1 MLLVLAVSIITLST
15 STDTTKLEFWAAVGA
30 VAGVVLFIRGFIMLR
45 EKRIIMNTPSSKI
58 RSAAIGLVEVSGSA
72 RGPQTIPAG
81 ITGEA
86 CYYYRAIAWQ
96 LRQSGKNESWKKV
109 ADESLFVPFFVDDST
124 GRLLVDPQGAEL
136 DIHRNFKDEFG
147 GSFFRSGGLMPAD
160 VNGFLVRNGLTL
172 SERTRLEEY
181 CIKPDYPLFVLGTLS
196 QTSGSLQWAAGLH
209 APANR
214 ASLASRVSLFGPGGT
229 AALQSLGLLPG
240 LRVEASTSVGLAT
253 GISAVSVANRLS
265 TPVAKASPAKSSW
278 STVSMDENPVMKSA
292 PSPSDAALRSVASG
306 SVASSVATADPD
318 SQPTSTVDPQ
328 PSETDGFDL
337 HPPVFLGKGTNGDP
351 FMISSRSQRE
361 VVQSMAWKSTLC
373 IWGGPILTLACLYFL
388 ALSFGW
394 T

>member
-1 MLLVLAVSIITLST
+1 MLFALLASANSISV
-15 STDTTKLEFWAAVGA
+15 STDTGKLEFWAAVGA

-81 ITGEA
+81 ITGEP

-136 DIHRNFKDEFG
+136 DIHRDFKDEFG
-147 GSFFRSGGLMPAD
+147 GSFFRSNNLMPAD

-196 QTSGSLQWAAGLH
+196 QTSGGLQWAAGLH

-229 AALQSLGLLPG
+229 SALQSLGLLPG
-240 LRVEASTSVGLAT
+240 LRVEASTSAGLAT

-292 PSPSDAALRSVASG
+292 PSPSDAELRSVALG
-306 SVASSVATADPD
+306 GVASSVATADPD
-318 SQPTSTVDPQ
+318 AQPTSTVDPR
-328 PSETDGFDL
+328 PSETAGFDL
-337 HPPVFLGKGTNGDP
+337 NPPVFLGKGSNGDP

>member
-1 MLLVLAVSIITLST
+1 MLFALLAST
-15 STDTTKLEFWAAVGA
+15 SSVTVSTDTGKLEFWAAVGA

-58 RSAAIGLVEVSGSA
+58 RSAAMGLVEINGAA
-72 RGPQTIPAG
+72 RGPRTIPAG
-81 ITGEA
+81 ITGEP
-86 CYYYRAIAWQ
+86 CYYYRAMAWQ

-109 ADESLFVPFFVDDST
+109 ADESLYVPFFVDDST

-136 DIHRNFKDEFG
+136 DIHRNFKDELG
-147 GSFFRSGGLMPAD
+147 GSFFRTNSLMPAD

-196 QTSGSLQWAAGLH
+196 PASSSPQWTSAPH

-214 ASLASRVSLFGPGGT
+214 ASLVSRVSFFGPGGT
-229 AALQSLGLLPG
+229 EALQSLGLLPA
-240 LRVEASTSVGLAT
+240 LKVEASASG
-253 GISAVSVANRLS
+253 GISAQIAAVAIANRVS
-265 TPVAKASPAKSSW
+265 SPAAKAPPARSSW
-278 STVSMDENPVMKSA
+278 SSVSMDENFGAKRAPLPAAPLQQPA
-292 PSPSDAALRSVASG
+292 PSRGMAA
-306 SVASSVATADPD
+306 SVATADPEA
-318 SQPTSTVDPQ
+318 QPVSSVAAQ
-328 PSETDGFDL
+328 PPAASEFDL
-337 HPPVFLGKGTNGDP
+337 HPPVFIGKGTNGDP

-361 VVQSMAWKSTLC
+361 VLQSMAWKSTLC

>member
-1 MLLVLAVSIITLST
+1 MLFALLASANSISV
-15 STDTTKLEFWAAVGA
+15 STDTGKLEFWAAVGA

-58 RSAAIGLVEVSGSA
+58 RSAAMGLVEVSGSA

-136 DIHRNFKDEFG
+136 DVHCNFKDDFG
-147 GSFFRSGGLMPAD
+147 GSFFRSNDLMPAD

-181 CIKPDYPLFVLGTLS
+181 CIKPEYPLFVLGTLS
-196 QTSGSLQWAAGLH
+196 QTSGNPQWAGGLH
-209 APANR
+209 VPANR

-240 LRVEASTSVGLAT
+240 LKVEASTSGGIVGQIA
-253 GISAVSVANRLS
+253 AVAIANRVS
-265 TPVAKASPAKSSW
+265 PPTAKPAPAKSSW
-278 STVSMDENPVMKSA
+278 SSVSMEENFGAKAAPVA
-292 PSPSDAALRSVASG
+292 PAPAQQPVPSRSIAAAVA
-306 SVASSVATADPD
+306 
-318 SQPTSTVDPQ
+318 TVDPEAEPSSAVAAQ
-328 PSETDGFDL
+328 PPAAPEFDL
-337 HPPVFLGKGTNGDP
+337 NPPVFLGKGSNGDP